1 MRINPINVRIN
12 DLIDEHNKVLPYVN
26 CSGCDTCLEIE
37 QISKQEGLFLGL
49 DEEQAAAR
57 ERCKKITK
65 EEIGRYINLGYSQKE
80 MSEIIGV
87 SRKAIC
93 NRIRKWFPE
102 ARRKRVLEERME

>member
-1 MRINPINVRIN
+1 MKINPVNVKIN
-12 DLIDEHNKVLPYVN
+12 DLIDEHNEVSPYGA
-26 CSGCDTCLEIE
+26 CPGCGVCLEIE
-37 QISKQEGLFLGL
+37 QISKQEGLYLGL

-65 EEIGRYINLGYSQKE
+65 EEIERYLNLGYSQKE

-93 NRIRKWFPE
+93 NRIKKWFPE
-102 ARRKRVLEERME
+102 ARRKRKLEERMG